1 VTLTTWLRNQAAT
14 INPTIRRARLAYLS
28 TGNKAI
34 EVVAE
39 MDTLAWDDPTDRAR
53 LMSDLAAYEQ
63 MMSDLV
69 LFCRW
74 NRDED
79 AAQAG
84 VHRTTAQL
92 LRLLADTETADTSTD
107 RTRGPAQWEQ
117 AFGAYLDDLA
127 DDSQADPAARAAT
140 MTYLYIASHPVI
152 GADAAE
158 AITCLRDAY
167 TRLALTHTPDPA
179 TAA

>member
-1 VTLTTWLRNQAAT
+1 MTLTTWLRNQAAT
-14 INPTIRRARLAYLS
+14 LNPTIRRARLAYFS
-28 TGNKAI
+28 IGNKADAVI
-34 EVVAE
+34 TE
-39 MDTLAWDDPTDRAR
+39 MNTASWDDRTDRAR

-63 MMSDLV
+63 MASDLV
-69 LFCRW
+69 VFCRW
-74 NRDED
+74 DRDED

-92 LRLLADTETADTSTD
+92 LRLLADAETADTSAD

-117 AFGAYLDDLA
+117 AFGAHLDDLA
-127 DDSQADPAARAAT
+127 DDQADPAARAAT
-140 MTYLYIASHPVI
+140 MTYLYIATHPVI

-158 AITCLRDAY
+158 VITCLRDAY
-167 TRLALTHTPDPA
+167 TRRALTHTPDPA